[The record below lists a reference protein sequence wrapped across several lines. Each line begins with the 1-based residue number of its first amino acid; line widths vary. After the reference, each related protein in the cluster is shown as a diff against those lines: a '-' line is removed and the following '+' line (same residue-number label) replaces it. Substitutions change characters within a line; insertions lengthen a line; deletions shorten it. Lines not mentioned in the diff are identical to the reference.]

1 MSMVI
6 GIRRVGAGSVV
17 EISLAG
23 GERLR
28 VDERR
33 LLEREL
39 VPGADLGQAS
49 LDTLRDWQRIDW
61 AERRLLRL
69 LARRQRSRAELA
81 RACSRWRL
89 GGAEADALL
98 DRLAEAGMI
107 DDRALAGRLADQRRA
122 SGHGRLRIEH
132 DLRRLG
138 IDPASAPVGENDS
151 GELSRARAEL
161 ARRFGDRTPL
171 APGDRA
177 RAAAHLGRRGFDSDT
192 VAEALGLDAG
202 Y

>member
-1 MSMVI
+1 MSVVT
-6 GIRRVGAGSVV
+6 GIRRVGTGAAV
-17 EISLAG
+17 EVSLAS

-28 VDERR
+28 VDKKR

-39 VPGADLGQAS
+39 APGAELGHSS
-49 LDTLRDWQRIDW
+49 LARLREWQRIDD

-69 LARRQRSRAELA
+69 LTRRPRSRAELA
-81 RACSRWRL
+81 GACDRWGL
-89 GGAEADALL
+89 GQAEADALL
-98 DRLAEAGMI
+98 DRLAGVGMI
-107 DDRALAGRLADQRRA
+107 DDGALAGRLADQRRA

-138 IDPASAPVGENDS
+138 IDPATATAGEDGI

-161 ARRFGDRTPL
+161 VRRFGDPAQMTAR
-171 APGDRA
+171 DRA
-177 RAAAHLGRRGFDSDT
+177 RAAAHLGRRGFDAET
-192 VAEALGLDAG
+192 VAEALGLDPG